1 MSTEINNSSSTNK
14 SNLYLKLSIHDND
27 YWYIIERVSESLSE
41 IFYFLDITPDIL
53 EDKLPQL
60 KTYIQDML
68 YTTYAMCF
76 LLKGRD
82 KGEEL
87 TLRDYFEPDLEIV
100 DYLDIPDWDNSESA
114 FIPLF
119 NDGAVIYR

>member
-41 IFYFLDITPDIL
+41 IFYFLDITPNIL
-53 EDKLPQL
+53 KNKLPQL
-60 KTYIQDML
+60 KIYIQDML
-68 YTTYAMCF
+68 YTTYTMCF
-76 LLKGRD
+76 LLEGRD
-82 KGEEL
+82 KDEEL
-87 TLRDYFEPDLEIV
+87 TSRDYFEPDLEIV
-100 DYLDIPDWDNSESA
+100 DYLDIPNWDNGENA

-119 NDGAVIYR
+119 DADVIYR

>member
-1 MSTEINNSSSTNK
+1 
-14 SNLYLKLSIHDND
+14 
-27 YWYIIERVSESLSE
+27 
-41 IFYFLDITPDIL
+41 
-53 EDKLPQL
+53 
-60 KTYIQDML
+60 ML

>member
-41 IFYFLDITPDIL
+41 FFYFLDITPNIL
-53 EDKLPQL
+53 KNKLPQL
-60 KTYIQDML
+60 KIYIQDML
-68 YTTYAMCF
+68 YTTYTMCF

-82 KGEEL
+82 KDEEL
-87 TLRDYFEPDLEIV
+87 TSRDYFEPDLEIV
-100 DYLDIPDWDNSESA
+100 DYLDIPNWDNGENA

-119 NDGAVIYR
+119 DADVIYR

>member
-41 IFYFLDITPDIL
+41 IFYFLDITPNIL
-53 EDKLPQL
+53 KNKLPQL
-60 KTYIQDML
+60 KIYIQDML
-68 YTTYAMCF
+68 YTTYTMCF
-76 LLKGRD
+76 LLEGRD
-82 KGEEL
+82 KDEEL
-87 TLRDYFEPDLEIV
+87 TSRDYFEPDLEIV
-100 DYLDIPDWDNSESA
+100 DYLDIPDWDNGENA

-119 NDGAVIYR
+119 DADVIYR

>member
-41 IFYFLDITPDIL
+41 FFYFLDITPNIL
-53 EDKLPQL
+53 KNKLLQL
-60 KTYIQDML
+60 KIYIQDML
-68 YTTYAMCF
+68 YTTYTMCF

-82 KGEEL
+82 KDEEL
-87 TLRDYFEPDLEIV
+87 TSRDYFEPDLEIV
-100 DYLDIPDWDNSESA
+100 DYLDIPNWDNGENA

-119 NDGAVIYR
+119 DADVIYR

>member
-41 IFYFLDITPDIL
+41 IFYFLDITPNIL
-53 EDKLPQL
+53 KNKLPQL
-60 KTYIQDML
+60 KIYIQDML
-68 YTTYAMCF
+68 YTTYTMCF

-82 KGEEL
+82 KDEEL
-87 TLRDYFEPDLEIV
+87 TSRDYFEPDLEIV
-100 DYLDIPDWDNSESA
+100 DYLDIPNWDNGENA

-119 NDGAVIYR
+119 DADVIYR

>member
-1 MSTEINNSSSTNK
+1 MNIESNNSSSTNK
-14 SNLYLKLSIHDND
+14 LTSYLKLSIHDND
-27 YWYIIERVSESLSE
+27 FWYVIERVSESLSE

-76 LLKGRD
+76 LLREGIKV
-82 KGEEL
+82 K
-87 TLRDYFEPDLEIV
+87 
-100 DYLDIPDWDNSESA
+100 N
-114 FIPLF
+114 
-119 NDGAVIYR
+119 